1 MGKKKRVGPNNLENS
16 VSESETSNSA
26 SKEGNSGRPDS
37 ESPSENIPIFKNSKF
52 VQAKANSK
60 KGRVWKS
67 LRQITTA
74 EKAIPRAVT
83 YLTID
88 VPVSLKPPKKY
99 SDLSGLEAK
108 YTHPS
113 NRMRFANAAEF
124 EIIKNLTP
132 EVINSKEF
140 CNISFKMRT
149 LFFMKIQTSI
159 LLKRRFISS
168 KSYFVSTPIFYV
180 NGAPHIGHMQSSL
193 YADAFARM
201 QCLLG
206 KSEII
211 FSTGTDEHGLKVQ
224 RAASAKK
231 KNPAEYC
238 TEMSAEFQDTFNKG
252 DINFSHF
259 IRTTDAKH
267 KATVQNFWMKIKKNG
282 FIKKGHYEGWYSVTD
297 EAFVPSSQI
306 KEIKEG
312 NTVKMISSETGSVL
326 EKMSEENYIFP
337 LSHFQDDILQWLSK
351 DVIKPALFLDDIK
364 RWMKEGLDDLSISR
378 PKSRLSWGI
387 PVPDDESQ
395 IVYVWLDA
403 LVNYLTV
410 GYHARSDLIWPID
423 CHVIGKDILK
433 FHAIYWPAF
442 LMAAGYEPPR
452 KIFCHSHWT
461 VNYEKMSK
469 SKGNVIDPINLI
481 NKYGCDGFRYFLLR
495 ASVPTNDTN
504 YSEQKIHRMLNAELA
519 NTLGNLL
526 RRSCVKAVNPDQ
538 VFPRFFHHSLDSLK
552 DYNIEEIIKNASELP
567 EKVQQFFLEGYFYK
581 GIDCIMACLRDTN
594 ALMEFTKPWEL
605 SKENNKESKEKL
617 STILHVI
624 YEVLK
629 ISGILLQPVIPNLS
643 NRLLTKFQIPSEQR
657 GWQNISCFPSYYHLP
672 NPLEFHPL
680 DKDSPPLYERRKE

>member
-1 MGKKKRVGPNNLENS
+1 MV
-16 VSESETSNSA
+16 
-26 SKEGNSGRPDS
+26 
-37 ESPSENIPIFKNSKF
+37 
-52 VQAKANSK
+52 
-60 KGRVWKS
+60 
-67 LRQITTA
+67 
-74 EKAIPRAVT
+74 
-83 YLTID
+83 
-88 VPVSLKPPKKY
+88 
-99 SDLSGLEAK
+99 
-108 YTHPS
+108 
-113 NRMRFANAAEF
+113 
-124 EIIKNLTP
+124 
-132 EVINSKEF
+132 
-140 CNISFKMRT
+140 
-149 LFFMKIQTSI
+149 
-159 LLKRRFISS
+159 LL
-168 KSYFVSTPIFYV
+168 
-180 NGAPHIGHMQSSL
+180 
-193 YADAFARM
+193 
-201 QCLLG
+201 
-206 KSEII
+206 
-211 FSTGTDEHGLKVQ
+211 
-224 RAASAKK
+224 
-231 KNPAEYC
+231 
-238 TEMSAEFQDTFNKG
+238 
-252 DINFSHF
+252 
-259 IRTTDAKH
+259 
-267 KATVQNFWMKIKKNG
+267 
-282 FIKKGHYEGWYSVTD
+282 KGHYEGWYSVAD

-312 NTVKMISSETGSVL
+312 DTVKMISSETGSVL

-351 DVIKPALFLDDIK
+351 D
-364 RWMKEGLDDLSISR
+364 
-378 PKSRLSWGI
+378 GI
-387 PVPDDESQ
+387 
-395 IVYVWLDA
+395 
-403 LVNYLTV
+403 
-410 GYHARSDLIWPID
+410 
-423 CHVIGKDILK
+423 

-552 DYNIEEIIKNASELP
+552 DYNVEEIIKNTSELP

-657 GWQNISCFPSYYHLP
+657 GWQNISCFPSYHHLP